1 MNTLN
6 VGCFSTD
13 YFLLGFSVKNITLV
27 LFVYVMRKLIGL
39 LMLLF
44 LLSGCF
50 ETSLVM
56 GPAIGG
62 AQGKLAQSSI
72 STAFSY
78 AIKYETG
85 KYPIQHVL
93 KQQKE
98 KAVKILEQKKEKAVK
113 TVSLIEEKILT
124 TTNKI
129 KHNLVKKPE
138 LRLVKANYKI
148 IKAKIT
154 VLKIR
159 TISKKIFIHKPRFSY
174 LAR

>member
-1 MNTLN
+1 
-6 VGCFSTD
+6 
-13 YFLLGFSVKNITLV
+13 
-27 LFVYVMRKLIGL
+27 MRKSVALLIS
-39 LMLLF
+39 LF

-72 STAFSY
+72 STALSY
-78 AIKYETG
+78 GVKYKTG
-85 KYPIQHVL
+85 KYPIQHIL
-93 KQQKE
+93 K
-98 KAVKILEQKKEKAVK
+98 QKKEKAVK
-113 TVSLIEEKILT
+113 TVSLMEEKALT

-154 VLKIR
+154 KLKIR
-159 TISKKIFIHKPRFSY
+159 TISKKIFIHEPRFSY

>member
-1 MNTLN
+1 M
-6 VGCFSTD
+6 
-13 YFLLGFSVKNITLV
+13 
-27 LFVYVMRKLIGL
+27 LFVCVMRKLVAL
-39 LMLLF
+39 LISLF

-72 STAFSY
+72 STALSY
-78 AIKYETG
+78 GVKYKTG
-85 KYPIQHVL
+85 KYPIQHIL
-93 KQQKE
+93 K
-98 KAVKILEQKKEKAVK
+98 QKKEKAVK
-113 TVSLIEEKILT
+113 TVSLMEEKVLT

-129 KHNLVKKPE
+129 KIKLNLVKKPE

-154 VLKIR
+154 KLKVR
-159 TISKKIFIHKPRFSY
+159 TISKRIFVHEPRFSY
-174 LAR
+174 SAK

>member
-1 MNTLN
+1 M
-6 VGCFSTD
+6 
-13 YFLLGFSVKNITLV
+13 
-27 LFVYVMRKLIGL
+27 LFVCAMRKLIVL
-39 LMLLF
+39 LILLF

-72 STAFSY
+72 STALSY
-78 AIKYETG
+78 GVKYKTG
-85 KYPIQHVL
+85 KYPIQHIL
-93 KQQKE
+93 K
-98 KAVKILEQKKEKAVK
+98 QKKEKAVK
-113 TVSLIEEKILT
+113 TVSLMEEKVLT

-129 KHNLVKKPE
+129 KIKLNLVKKPE

-154 VLKIR
+154 KLKVR
-159 TISKKIFIHKPRFSY
+159 TISKRIFVHEPRFSY
-174 LAR
+174 SAK

>member
-1 MNTLN
+1 
-6 VGCFSTD
+6 
-13 YFLLGFSVKNITLV
+13 
-27 LFVYVMRKLIGL
+27 MRKLIGL
-39 LMLLF
+39 LISLF
-44 LLSGCF
+44 LLPGCF

-72 STAFSY
+72 STALSY
-78 AIKYETG
+78 GVKYKTG
-85 KYPIQHVL
+85 KYPIQHIL
-93 KQQKE
+93 KK
-98 KAVKILEQKKEKAVK
+98 KKEKAVK
-113 TVSLIEEKILT
+113 TVSLMEEKVLT

-154 VLKIR
+154 KLKIR
-159 TISKKIFIHKPRFSY
+159 TISKKVFIHEPRFSY

>member
-1 MNTLN
+1 VNTLN
-6 VGCFSTD
+6 TGCFSTG
-13 YFLLGFSVKNITLV
+13 YFPLGFSVKNITLV

-62 AQGKLAQSSI
+62 AQGKLTQSSI
-72 STAFSY
+72 STALSY
-78 AIKYETG
+78 GVKHKTG
-85 KYPIQHVL
+85 KYPIQHIL
-93 KQQKE
+93 KK
-98 KAVKILEQKKEKAVK
+98 KKEKVVK
-113 TVSLIEEKILT
+113 TVSLMEEKALT

-154 VLKIR
+154 KLKIR
-159 TISKKIFIHKPRFSY
+159 TVSKKIFIHEPRFSY
-174 LAR
+174 SAR

>member
-1 MNTLN
+1 VNTLN
-6 VGCFSTD
+6 VGYFSTG
-13 YFLLGFSVKNITLV
+13 YFPLGFSVKNITLV

-72 STAFSY
+72 STALSY
-78 AIKYETG
+78 GVKYKTG
-85 KYPIQHVL
+85 KYPIQHIL
-93 KQQKE
+93 K
-98 KAVKILEQKKEKAVK
+98 QKKEKVVK
-113 TVSLIEEKILT
+113 TVSLMEEKALT

-154 VLKIR
+154 KLKIQ
-159 TISKKIFIHKPRFSY
+159 TVSKKIFIHEPRFSY
-174 LAR
+174 SAR

>member
-6 VGCFSTD
+6 VGYFSTG
-13 YFLLGFSVKNITLV
+13 YFPLGFSVKNITLV

-72 STAFSY
+72 STALSY
-78 AIKYETG
+78 GVKYKTG
-85 KYPIQHVL
+85 KYPIQHIL
-93 KQQKE
+93 K
-98 KAVKILEQKKEKAVK
+98 QKKEKAVK
-113 TVSLIEEKILT
+113 TVSLMEEKVLT

-129 KHNLVKKPE
+129 KHNLVKKSE
-138 LRLVKANYKI
+138 VKLVKANYKT

-154 VLKIR
+154 KLKIR
-159 TISKKIFIHKPRFSY
+159 TVSKKIFIHEPRFSY
-174 LAR
+174 SAR

>member
-1 MNTLN
+1 
-6 VGCFSTD
+6 
-13 YFLLGFSVKNITLV
+13 
-27 LFVYVMRKLIGL
+27 MRKLVAL
-39 LMLLF
+39 LISLF

-72 STAFSY
+72 STALSY
-78 AIKYETG
+78 GVKYKTG
-85 KYPIQHVL
+85 KYPIQHIL
-93 KQQKE
+93 K
-98 KAVKILEQKKEKAVK
+98 QKKEKAVK
-113 TVSLIEEKILT
+113 TVSLMEEKVLT

-138 LRLVKANYKI
+138 VKLLKVNYKT

-154 VLKIR
+154 KLKIR
-159 TISKKIFIHKPRFSY
+159 TISKKIFAHEPRFSY
-174 LAR
+174 SAR